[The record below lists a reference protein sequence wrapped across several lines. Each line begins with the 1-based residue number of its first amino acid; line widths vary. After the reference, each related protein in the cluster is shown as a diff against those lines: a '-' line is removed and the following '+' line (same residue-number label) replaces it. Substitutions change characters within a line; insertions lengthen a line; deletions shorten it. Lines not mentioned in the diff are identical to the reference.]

1 MTTTKISPA
10 QAHPHHHPAHGG
22 LPDVAYSVLTG
33 GASWRLAIAAAVS
46 LLLWLIVGW
55 ALA

>member
-10 QAHPHHHPAHGG
+10 QAHSHHHPTHGIKR
-22 LPDVAYSVLTG
+22 DVAYSVLTG

-46 LLLWLIVGW
+46 LLLWLVVGW